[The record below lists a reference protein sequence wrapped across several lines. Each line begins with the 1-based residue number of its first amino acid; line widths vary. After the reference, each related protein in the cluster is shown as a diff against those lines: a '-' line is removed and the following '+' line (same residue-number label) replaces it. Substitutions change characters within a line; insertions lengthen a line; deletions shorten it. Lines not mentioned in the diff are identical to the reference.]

1 MIKFNMTELYNMIQ
15 FLKYMK
21 DEMNSVQV
29 RILHN
34 GVSVSMI
41 DNLIEKFHDEYD
53 RRYNEEI

>member
-21 DEMNSVQV
+21 DEMNSVQI

-41 DNLIEKFHDEYD
+41 DNLIEKFQDEYD

>member
-29 RILHN
+29 HILHN

-41 DNLIEKFHDEYD
+41 DNLIEKFQDEYD